1 MGEFWDSW
9 DLDIFTYRAAIENE
23 KKTRA
28 SNLEH
33 HQAMENYTAALAL
46 EIEKLHGELANAE
59 KRPRA
64 AVAAAAAANPG
75 DYSPSF

>member
-1 MGEFWDSW
+1 MDMKIRS
-9 DLDIFTYRAAIENE
+9 LYIYRAAIENE

-33 HQAMENYTAALAL
+33 HQAMENYMAALAL

-59 KRPRA
+59 KRARA
-64 AVAAAAAANPG
+64 ATAAANPG